1 MSRLILS
8 VATGPYVP
16 LQKRLLDGLRGVDVL
31 SWTDAWPPG
40 SPEHDR
46 APYAFKMHA
55 MAEARRRGARSVLWL
70 DAPVVAAG
78 SPGPVFDRIESEGHL
93 FVTSGEKLGNWIGDA
108 ALGAFGLDRD
118 AAMAMP
124 LLNGTFIGLDLRRGA
139 WLDAM
144 LEAAAKGLLDG
155 PYFTEHAP
163 AEIRARKPGKSIG
176 SASRDPRCWG
186 HRHDEAIG
194 SLLAH
199 RLGMSIAPAPDLF
212 GPAGVMRFQSDSD
225 LITPRPS
232 G

>member
-1 MSRLILS
+1 MSRLILN

-16 LQKRLLDGLRGVDVL
+16 LQRRLLASLKDVEAL
-31 SWTDAWPPG
+31 AWTDAWPPG
-40 SPEHDR
+40 SPGHAE
-46 APYAFKMHA
+46 APYAFKLHA
-55 MAEARRRGARSVLWL
+55 MAEARRRGAAAALWV

-78 SPGPVFDRIESEGHL
+78 PSAPVFARIEEAGHL

-108 ALGAFGLDRD
+108 ALAAFGLTRD
-118 AAMAMP
+118 AAMALP
-124 LLNGTFIGLDLRRGA
+124 LLNGSFIGLDLRRGA
-139 WLDAM
+139 WLEAM

-176 SASRDPRCWG
+176 PTSRDPRCWG

-199 RLGMSIAPAPDLF
+199 RLGMSIAPAPGLF

-225 LITPRPS
+225 LITS
-232 G
+232 